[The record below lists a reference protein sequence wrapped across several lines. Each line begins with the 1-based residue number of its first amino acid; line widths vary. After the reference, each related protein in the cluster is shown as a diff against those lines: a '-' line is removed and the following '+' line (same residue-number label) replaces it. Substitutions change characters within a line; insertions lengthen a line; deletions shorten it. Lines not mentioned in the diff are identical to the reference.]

1 MVRWAGRPEG
11 AAAKKTVMFYDLGM
25 RDARESPAPAQT
37 TRTQIDGGGVVVR
50 AFPEAVARKL
60 TGLSKRQLQ
69 YWDERDLVRPSLAA
83 GQGRGH
89 RRLYDF
95 RDLVSLRVA
104 ADLRRQGVSLQAIR
118 AVVTHLRTLD
128 YRHPLAAVR
137 CWAWDGQLYFEEA
150 ATVRAGRRP
159 EQVLASYAVPVPAIV
174 GRLEADIAVLDQR
187 TPGQAERRRATL
199 GHQLV
204 FAGTRIPVAAVRR
217 LLQSG
222 AAADEVLALYPD
234 LTPADLAVV

>member
-1 MVRWAGRPEG
+1 
-11 AAAKKTVMFYDLGM
+11 MFYDLGM

-60 TGLSKRQLQ
+60 TGLTKRQLQ

-128 YRHPLAAVR
+128 YRHSLAAVR

-187 TPGQAERRRATL
+187 TPGQAEQRRATL
-199 GHQLV
+199 GHRLV

-234 LTPADLAVV
+234 LTPADLAVVQAESPRSGQRAG